1 MLKGLRR
8 IDNASPI
15 CHFRCGKE
23 PWPSLLLQR
32 LLGLSLEMRWP
43 AIGQFFFLPPV
54 TVLEVFLK
62 VNLEQF
68 PSHF

>member
-1 MLKGLRR
+1 MWEGTLAEFAFAKTCGIVIGDVL
-8 IDNASPI
+8 ASNWPI
-15 CHFRCGKE
+15 F
-23 PWPSLLLQR
+23 S
-32 LLGLSLEMRWP
+32 
-43 AIGQFFFLPPV
+43 LPPV